1 MIPIV
6 SWLGLGGKCRSCRT
20 PIGYLEPLIELGVA
34 VFFVASYMFWPYALT
49 SPIDIAR
56 LVVWLISGVG
66 LAMLFVYDLKWFLL
80 PDKVSFAVIGLGIIT
95 SIIAVVQS
103 TDALDAL
110 GSIGG
115 SIIVLSGIYYVLYT
129 VSKGKWIGFG
139 DIKLGLGLALLLAD
153 WRLAFIAL
161 FAANLIG
168 CLIVIPQMI
177 AGKLKRDAHIPFGPL
192 LIIGAVL
199 SQLFGLYLVEWYFAG
214 ML

>member
-1 MIPIV
+1 
-6 SWLGLGGKCRSCRT
+6 
-20 PIGYLEPLIELGVA
+20 LEPLIELGVA

-49 SPIDIAR
+49 SPIDITR
-56 LVVWLISGVG
+56 LVVWLVSGVG
-66 LAMLFVYDLKWFLL
+66 LATLFVYDLKWFLL
-80 PDKVSFAVIGLGIIT
+80 PDKVSFAVIGLGLIT

-115 SIIVLSGIYYVLYT
+115 SIIVLSGIYYALYQ

-192 LIIGAVL
+192 LIVGAVL